1 MNLEYGNIV
10 KIFLKSQVE
19 KIENNKVI
27 VKAGEVPVTVNA
39 ADFTVNSSV
48 SESKAS
54 LLTSTPISLY
64 VNKLSTEASKIFK
77 IKRSVI
83 IEICK
88 SNDESQIIGSL
99 SYPAKLILT
108 KSLNKDII
116 KIEHKQPSY
125 LD

>member
-19 KIENNKVI
+19 KIENDKVI
-27 VKAGEVPVTVNA
+27 VKAGEIPVTVNA

-48 SESKAS
+48 SDSKAS

-64 VNKLSTEASKIFK
+64 INKLSDEASNIFK

-83 IEICK
+83 VEICK
-88 SNDESQIIGSL
+88 SNNESQIIGSI

-108 KSLNKDII
+108 KSLNKDIL

>member
-54 LLTSTPISLY
+54 LLTSIPISLY
-64 VNKLSTEASKIFK
+64 VNKLSAEATNIFK

>member
-39 ADFTVNSSV
+39 ADFTVSSSV
-48 SESKAS
+48 SQSKAS

-64 VNKLSTEASKIFK
+64 INKLSAEASNIFK

-83 IEICK
+83 VEICK

-108 KSLNKDII
+108 KSLNQDIL

>member
-19 KIENNKVI
+19 KIENNKVTL
-27 VKAGEVPVTVNA
+27 KAGEVPVTVNA

-64 VNKLSTEASKIFK
+64 INKLSDEASNIFK

-83 IEICK
+83 VEICK

-108 KSLNKDII
+108 KSLNKDIL

>member
-1 MNLEYGNIV
+1 MNIEYGNIV
-10 KIFLKSQVE
+10 KIFFKSQVE

-27 VKAGEVPVTVNA
+27 VKAGEVPVTAYA
-39 ADFTVNSSV
+39 ADFVVNSSV
-48 SESKAS
+48 TENKAS

-64 VNKLSTEASKIFK
+64 IDKLSDDDAKLFK

-99 SYPAKLILT
+99 TYPAKLMLT
-108 KSLNKDII
+108 KSLNQDIL

>member
-48 SESKAS
+48 SDSKAS

-64 VNKLSTEASKIFK
+64 INKLSDEASNIFK

-83 IEICK
+83 VEICK
-88 SNDESQIIGSL
+88 SNNESQIIGSI

-108 KSLNKDII
+108 KSLNKDIL

>member
-39 ADFTVNSSV
+39 TDFTVNSSV

-54 LLTSTPISLY
+54 LLTSIPISLY
-64 VNKLSTEASKIFK
+64 VNKLSAEASNIFK

>member
-48 SESKAS
+48 SDSKAS

-64 VNKLSTEASKIFK
+64 INKLSDEASNIFK

-83 IEICK
+83 VEICK

-108 KSLNKDII
+108 KSLNQDIL

>member
-39 ADFTVNSSV
+39 ADFTVSSSV

-64 VNKLSTEASKIFK
+64 VNKLSTEASNIFK

-108 KSLNKDII
+108 KSLNQDIL

>member
-10 KIFLKSQVE
+10 KIYLKNQVE

-27 VKAGEVPVTVNA
+27 VKAGEVPLTVNA
-39 ADFTVNSSV
+39 ADFTVSSSV

-54 LLTSTPISLY
+54 LLTSIPISLY
-64 VNKLSTEASKIFK
+64 VNKLSAEASNIFK

>member
-1 MNLEYGNIV
+1 MNIEYGNIV

-27 VKAGEVPVTVNA
+27 VKAGEVPVTA
-39 ADFTVNSSV
+39 YTADFVVNSSV
-48 SESKAS
+48 TESKAS

-64 VNKLSTEASKIFK
+64 IDKLSDDDAKLFK

-99 SYPAKLILT
+99 TYPAKLMLT
-108 KSLNKDII
+108 KSLNQDIL